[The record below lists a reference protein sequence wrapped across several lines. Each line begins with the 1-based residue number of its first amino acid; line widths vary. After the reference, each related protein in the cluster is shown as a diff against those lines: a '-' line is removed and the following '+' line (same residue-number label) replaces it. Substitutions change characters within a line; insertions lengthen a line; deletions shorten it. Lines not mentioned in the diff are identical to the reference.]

1 MNRSS
6 APASRPRFAIEDGRA
21 VHDDWLRD
29 GLASGF
35 IATFAMTVAMAAAYA
50 IANTIGDAG
59 GNALARWFA
68 ALTSNEMTENVG
80 DIFAIGMIL
89 NLVMGLIW
97 ALIYARLVEPRLAGP
112 GWKKGALFSLI
123 PWFLSIVVFFPIAG
137 IGIFGTGIDAGIL
150 PVLGNLILHLVFGI
164 VLGTLYAMEAG
175 EGPDRSRHDVEANR
189 NSERTAALGM
199 LAGAVLGFIGGWLVA
214 PGLEDLANQP
224 VIAFAG
230 ALSGAA
236 IGMLIGS
243 LVGMKVDDETS

>member
-1 MNRSS
+1 MDRSS
-6 APASRPRFAIEDGRA
+6 APASRPQFAVTDDPA

-50 IANTIGDAG
+50 IANAVGDSG

-68 ALTSNEMTENVG
+68 ALTSNEMTNNVS

-97 ALIYARLVEPRLAGP
+97 ALIYARLVEPRLEGP
-112 GWKKGALFSLI
+112 GWRKGALFALI

-164 VLGTLYAMEAG
+164 VLGTLYAMEVG
-175 EGPDRSRHDVEANR
+175 DGTGRSRDDVQANH
-189 NSERTAALGM
+189 NSERTSALGM
-199 LAGAVLGFIGGWLVA
+199 LAGVAVGFIGGWLVA
-214 PGLEDLANQP
+214 PGMDDLASQP
-224 VIAFAG
+224 IIAFAG

-243 LVGMKVDDETS
+243 LVGLKVDDERS